1 MSATVFDFERGG
13 RAPVAPSSA
22 PLIAWSPVDR
32 SASKIEVVGEGDFT
46 TGARFQPIVAVS
58 CTGVR
63 FRRSSAD
70 AGTIKAS
77 LWNGAGT
84 LLATVNK
91 AVTGVNTYEAVFTS
105 PVVLTPHQRYVVGV
119 YDTAGAAGRFNLATE
134 ADSGYPSVNFI
145 SGALLWEH
153 FALYWAGDGRPNI
166 ASPDGA
172 VAIYGVEPI
181 FTVVT

>member
-1 MSATVFDFERGG
+1 MIF
-13 RAPVAPSSA
+13 
-22 PLIAWSPVDR
+22 WSPVTR
-32 SASKIEVVGEGDFT
+32 SASKVEVVGEGDFT
-46 TGARFQPIVAVS
+46 TGARFQAIVALS

-63 FRRSSAD
+63 FRRSSGD

-77 LWNGAGT
+77 IWDEATNT
-84 LLATVNK
+84 RLANVNK
-91 AVTGVNTYEAVFTS
+91 AVSGVGSYEAVFES
-105 PVVLTPHQRYVVGV
+105 PVALTPHKRYVVGV
-119 YDTAGAAGRFNLATE
+119 YDLAGAGGKFNLATE
-134 ADSGYPSVNFI
+134 ADSGYPSTNFV
-145 SGALLWEH
+145 SGPLLWEH